1 MHNHFIEKYKSFE
14 RDDQGWVA
22 PRPYFPKCKGKIT
35 TTNILADPK
44 PQKISYFDKRS
55 KPEHKKKF
63 RNYHK
68 FIGLL
73 PDFMQFEHVKSIRIM
88 KFNHFRE
95 KRTFISIFNYF
106 TPDVLMLK
114 MKLVSKKF
122 YSLSWSDELLT
133 YMCFNVFGTE
143 LYEQVKYRI
152 AKYLYKKKHNQPVE
166 PRYFEENSTTDSGS
180 DQYDSD
186 EHDKPHIRQD
196 GNSSAD
202 DENTLKT
209 FFRRNAAEE
218 VENERY
224 MKKFE
229 ETRRKDMKKIE
240 KLRHER
246 QPLPEDLKEKYQD
259 ELTEYQHLRVNQAE
273 PSTIVDQKK
282 DPIKFKEQQRRR
294 LEKQMIES
302 KRRRRLKERAF
313 TEQYITDGVEFKRK
327 LLLFYSLK
335 RKCSNCSYIDYG
347 LDQNSNLI
355 ICQVLR
361 KPLCYDCKFS
371 DQFKLISATSFS
383 RKYKVDKKDID
394 MLCLPYID
402 VPNPYYT
409 AQKMKLYY
417 EFMIAQNLNQ
427 IKKWRDFKK
436 KKQSDLTKDHREW
449 AKAAK
454 IEKKEHE
461 TILAIEIEF
470 NRHGDSKAINRSQI
484 ETIFI
489 ANPLMQRYIHGKTN
503 QSLSTIV
510 DIIRSGKS
518 DEYEDKLVNRGVKMR
533 EAKHK
538 KKEKEKKK
546 KDKKDRKRQE
556 EAKKKLKDMK
566 KKDIERQIAE
576 ERRRKM
582 MQSTM
587 SFASKGEKVKKR
599 HKNEIEEQEYIDVKN
614 KMKIDAAFKKYSKTH
629 KDIRQV
635 YEKIKDPKKHKKQE
649 SSSDEEASDTDRSSD
664 DSD

>member
-114 MKLVSKKF
+114 MKLVSKKSSIELRST
-122 YSLSWSDELLT
+122 YTRKNTISQLSL
-133 YMCFNVFGTE
+133 G
-143 LYEQVKYRI
+143 
-152 AKYLYKKKHNQPVE
+152 
-166 PRYFEENSTTDSGS
+166 YFEENSTTDSGS

-518 DEYEDKLVNRGVKMR
+518 DEYEDKLVNRG
-533 EAKHK
+533 
-538 KKEKEKKK
+538 EKKK